1 MSITV
6 NTNVSSLNA
15 QRNLSKSSRSLDT
28 AMQRLSS
35 GLRINSAADDAAGL
49 AISTGITAQTNGLQ
63 QAARNAN
70 DGLSVVGTAE
80 GALTTQ
86 TTILQRLRELAVQAA
101 NDINSGDNRSSIQ
114 EEIDAQVSEL
124 TRLGNTTTFN
134 GLNLLDGSFTNKQL
148 QVGAYS
154 GQTIAVSLG
163 DFRASGMGAIA
174 TATGNNAAAGVNQI
188 GAVGVSGVAP
198 SYVNITLSSGTVTQA
213 IVAAGSSDG
222 VSTVY
227 SDRSAIAK
235 AAAINQYTSTTG
247 ITAKANAAVY
257 TSTGLSTA
265 AYTTVAGDSMKIN
278 GVEVMAAG
286 LNLAIGDTGGVI
298 AARINM
304 FSAAT
309 GVTADYSGA
318 GGVLKLTAADG
329 RNIDVVNSVNMTQ
342 ARTGLATG
350 TTDAYGTISMT
361 SSKDFT
367 VAGSAAQLAAI
378 GFGPAQTSV
387 TLDATKKVSA
397 LDVTTQAGAS
407 TAIDIIDS
415 ALKQVSTAEASLGA
429 LSNRLNNTINN
440 IQIANENLSAANS
453 RILDTDF
460 AVETANMTRAQIIQQ
475 SSVAVLTQANS
486 RPQIA
491 LTLLKG

>member
-6 NTNVSSLNA
+6 NTNVSSINA
-15 QRNLSKSSRSLDT
+15 QRHLAKSSKSLDT

-49 AISTGITAQTNGLQ
+49 AISTGITSQTNGLT
-63 QAARNAN
+63 QAERNAN

-86 TTILQRLRELAVQAA
+86 TTILQRIRELAVQAA
-101 NDINSGDNRSSIQ
+101 NDINSGDNRASIQ

-134 GLNLLDGSFTNKQL
+134 GINLLNGTFTGKQL

-154 GQTIAVSLG
+154 NQTISVTLG
-163 DFRASGMGAIA
+163 DFRAAAMGSIA
-174 TATGNNAAAGVNQI
+174 TTSGLAAAAGINQVGSV
-188 GAVGVSGVAP
+188 GAAAMALNVSLLAGGTQSVA
-198 SYVNITLSSGTVTQA
+198 SGTT
-213 IVAAGSSDG
+213 SDG
-222 VSTVY
+222 VSTFNATN
-227 SDRSAIAK
+227 SAIAK
-235 AAAINQYTSTTG
+235 ATAVNQYTTTTG
-247 ITAKANAAVY
+247 VTAKANATVY
-257 TSTGLSTA
+257 TGAVITSAATYTTLST
-265 AYTTVAGDSMKIN
+265 DSLKIN
-278 GVEVMAAG
+278 GVEVMTSGVA
-286 LNLAIGDTGGVI
+286 LLANDSSGAL

-304 FSAAT
+304 FSAST
-309 GVTADYSGA
+309 GVTAGYTGTGA
-318 GGVLKLTAADG
+318 ATQLVMTAADG
-329 RNIDVVNSVNMTQ
+329 RNVDVVTAGTGLTA
-342 ARTGLATG
+342 ARTGLAGPASQSTAYGSLTFTSTKDFIVTG
-350 TTDAYGTISMT
+350 TG
-361 SSKDFT
+361 
-367 VAGSAAQLAAI
+367 AGLGATQSNI
-378 GFGPAQTSV
+378 GIDTN
-387 TLDATKKVSA
+387 KKVS
-397 LDVTTQAGAS
+397 LIDVTTQSGAS
-407 TAIDIIDS
+407 VAIDIIDS

-429 LSNRLNNTINN
+429 LSNRLNNTISN
-440 IQIANENLSAANS
+440 IEIANENLSAANS